1 MKPHTS
7 NEARGRRNL
16 PSAFGRWHGVCPRR
30 HEPRAKPRRRAAQH
44 VDGGRRGGVACALG
58 HGLGFG
64 VYAIVAVFSLIAVLE
79 AAEQALPVLRVLGAL
94 VLLVFARW
102 TWASADAPPDVQI
115 KPQRASGRTGF
126 AEGAAI
132 AFLNPKIAVFMV
144 AVLSQVLEPGM
155 SLWTKAAIGG
165 LGMVIDTTWYL
176 IVAVF
181 LSSRRL
187 EDVLERR
194 SSALNRGLAVAL
206 AGLAVWTM
214 AQVILR

>member
-1 MKPHTS
+1 MDNVLFPALFGAGTVFVLGAMS
-7 NEARGRRNL
+7 PGPSLAVVLRNTL
-16 PSAFGRWHGVCPRR
+16 T
-30 HEPRAKPRRRAAQH
+30 
-44 VDGGRRGGVACALG
+44 GGRRGGVACALG

-64 VYAIVAVFSLIAVLE
+64 VYAMVAVFSLIALLE
-79 AAEQALPVLRVLGAL
+79 AAEHALPVLRVLGAL
-94 VLLVFARW
+94 LLLVFARW
-102 TWASADAPPDVQI
+102 TWTSAGASTTVQHER
-115 KPQRASGRTGF
+115 QRASSRTGF

-181 LSSRRL
+181 LSSKRL

-194 SSALNRGLAVAL
+194 SGALNRGLAVAL
-206 AGLAVWTM
+206 AGLAMWTL
-214 AQVILR
+214 AQVAFS

>member
-1 MKPHTS
+1 MDNVLFPALFGAGTVFVLGAMS
-7 NEARGRRNL
+7 PGPSLAVVLRNTL
-16 PSAFGRWHGVCPRR
+16 T
-30 HEPRAKPRRRAAQH
+30 
-44 VDGGRRGGVACALG
+44 GGRRGGVACALG

-64 VYAIVAVFSLIAVLE
+64 VYAMVAVFSLIALLE
-79 AAEQALPVLRVLGAL
+79 AAEHALPVLRVLGAL
-94 VLLVFARW
+94 LLLVFARW
-102 TWASADAPPDVQI
+102 TWTSAGDSTTVQHER
-115 KPQRASGRTGF
+115 QRASGRTGF

-181 LSSRRL
+181 LSSKRL

-194 SSALNRGLAVAL
+194 SGALNRGLAVAL
-206 AGLAVWTM
+206 AGLAMWTL
-214 AQVILR
+214 AQVAFS

>member
-1 MKPHTS
+1 MLFPALFGAGTVFVLGAMS
-7 NEARGRRNL
+7 PGPSLAVVLRNTL
-16 PSAFGRWHGVCPRR
+16 T
-30 HEPRAKPRRRAAQH
+30 
-44 VDGGRRGGVACALG
+44 GGRRGGVACALG

-64 VYAIVAVFSLIAVLE
+64 VYAMVAVFSLIALLE
-79 AAEQALPVLRVLGAL
+79 AAEHALPVLRVLGAL
-94 VLLVFARW
+94 LLLVFARW
-102 TWASADAPPDVQI
+102 TWTSAGASTTVQHDS
-115 KPQRASGRTGF
+115 QRASGRTGF

-165 LGMVIDTTWYL
+165 LGMMIDTTWYL

-181 LSSRRL
+181 LSSKRL

-194 SSALNRGLAVAL
+194 SGALNRGLAVAL
-206 AGLAVWTM
+206 AGLAMWTL
-214 AQVILR
+214 AQVAFP

>member
-1 MKPHTS
+1 MDNVLFPALFGAGTVFVLGAMS
-7 NEARGRRNL
+7 PGPSLAVVLRNTL
-16 PSAFGRWHGVCPRR
+16 T
-30 HEPRAKPRRRAAQH
+30 
-44 VDGGRRGGVACALG
+44 GGRRGGVACALG

-64 VYAIVAVFSLIAVLE
+64 VYAMVAVFSLIALLE
-79 AAEQALPVLRVLGAL
+79 AAEHALPVLRVLGTL
-94 VLLVFARW
+94 LLLVFARW
-102 TWASADAPPDVQI
+102 TWTSAGDSTTVQHER
-115 KPQRASGRTGF
+115 QRASGRTGF

-181 LSSRRL
+181 LSSKRL

-194 SSALNRGLAVAL
+194 SGALNRGLAVAL
-206 AGLAVWTM
+206 AGLAMWTL
-214 AQVILR
+214 AQVAFS

>member
-1 MKPHTS
+1 MASVLIPALLGAGTVFVLGAIS
-7 NEARGRRNL
+7 PGPSLAVVLRNTL
-16 PSAFGRWHGVCPRR
+16 M
-30 HEPRAKPRRRAAQH
+30 
-44 VDGGRRGGVACALG
+44 GGRRRGVACALG

-64 VYAIVAVFSLIAVLE
+64 VYAMVAVFSLIALLE

-102 TWASADAPPDVQI
+102 TWTSAEETPPVQLDS
-115 KPQRASGRTGF
+115 QRASGRSGF
-126 AEGAAI
+126 SEGAAI

-155 SLWTKAAIGG
+155 SLWTKAAIGA

-176 IVAVF
+176 LVAVF
-181 LSSRRL
+181 LSSKHL

-194 SSALNRGLAVAL
+194 SMVLNRGLAVAL
-206 AGLAVWTM
+206 AGLAVWTL
-214 AQVILR
+214 AQVFLTQA

>member
-1 MKPHTS
+1 VDGAIFPALLGAGTVFVLGAMSPGPS
-7 NEARGRRNL
+7 LAVVLRNTL
-16 PSAFGRWHGVCPRR
+16 T
-30 HEPRAKPRRRAAQH
+30 
-44 VDGGRRGGVACALG
+44 GGRRGGVACALG

-64 VYAIVAVFSLIAVLE
+64 VYAIVAVFSLIALLE

-102 TWASADAPPDVQI
+102 TWASADEPSAMQDEQ
-115 KPQRASGRTGF
+115 QRASGRTGF

-165 LGMVIDTTWYL
+165 IGMVIDTTWYL
-176 IVAVF
+176 VVAVF